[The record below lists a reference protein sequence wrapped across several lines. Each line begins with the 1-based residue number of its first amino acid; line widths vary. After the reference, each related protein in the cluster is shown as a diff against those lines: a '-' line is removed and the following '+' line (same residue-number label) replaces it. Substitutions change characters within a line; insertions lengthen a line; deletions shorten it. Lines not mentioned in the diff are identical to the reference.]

1 MSFVDN
7 LRENRNRILNGL
19 INCIPLPFQR
29 YKKFW
34 LGIQKKMYYLISS
47 NQKIGKSKFCDYLF
61 VYYPFFYSIN
71 NPTKLRLKILYFTF
85 ETDVETKMQEFGCH
99 LLYKLDKIH
108 TDIDTLDSAEE
119 ENPCP
124 EEILNLLD
132 SEKYQEYI
140 KKFED
145 TVTYIEDI
153 RNPFGINKYITDFMI
168 SRGTVTYKEVPVKDY
183 KTGYEK
189 IVKVVDS
196 YTPNDPE
203 EMVIVILDNYA
214 NLSLESGL
222 SKMETIDRMSKYAI
236 ALRDRFKVCFVG
248 IQHQAQ
254 AAEGL
259 ESRKMDLM
267 EASTDNLADCK
278 TTARDANMVV
288 GLFSPWK
295 FGKETFEG
303 YDITKLRNYVR
314 FVKILEQRRGKGQN
328 VRCPILFDAAVGNCI
343 ELPRNDD
350 RQQLEQF
357 YNYIKRIDN
366 EKISYLK
373 EPAKMSFLLYLK
385 RKFRR

>member
-1 MSFVDN
+1 M
-7 LRENRNRILNGL
+7 
-19 INCIPLPFQR
+19 
-29 YKKFW
+29 
-34 LGIQKKMYYLISS
+34 
-47 NQKIGKSKFCDYLF
+47 F

-119 ENPCP
+119 TNPCP

-153 RNPFGINKYITDFMI
+153 RNPYGINKYITDFMI

-385 RKFRR
+385 RKFKR